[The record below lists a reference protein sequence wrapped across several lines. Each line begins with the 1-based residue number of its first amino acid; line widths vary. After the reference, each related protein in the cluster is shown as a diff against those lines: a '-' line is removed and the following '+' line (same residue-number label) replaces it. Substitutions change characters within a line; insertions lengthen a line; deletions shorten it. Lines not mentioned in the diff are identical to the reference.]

1 MQLARKLIEV
11 KDLYHER
18 GNVAEPVPMLG
29 TGVTCLSQGSKRQK
43 INHSGGETLSIV
55 SEVDIVDNKPCLG
68 FRRCPNLHGC

>member
-43 INHSGGETLSIV
+43 INHSGGGDFV
-55 SEVDIVDNKPCLG
+55 YCL
-68 FRRCPNLHGC
+68 